1 MRILSRK
8 YTFFLV
14 KLESLKAVWRMHLS
28 RPQFEHQK
36 KKCSLKPKSLL
47 DADMVFC
54 FLRFTWKLA
63 KIFFVSDGVIS
74 DHAIETGFD

>member
-28 RPQFEHQK
+28 RPKFEHQK
-36 KKCSLKPKSLL
+36 EMQFEAKK
-47 DADMVFC
+47 
-54 FLRFTWKLA
+54 FTWCWYGILFS
-63 KIFFVSDGVIS
+63 KIYLKISCDFFVSDGVIS